1 MAKYRSSLV
10 LANQSLACE
19 YLVLVTCWCFSQ
31 GVFLKSFVYISFTH
45 LFEATSPL
53 LGAGGVVFE
62 VYFWWVSNGAPR
74 RPLDASK
81 GRPSLTSYNGIV
93 SAPLWPRPNFAKKW
107 LRQIDQRLL
116 HLLNLTLHMKHLYL
130 LNAVLTTIC
139 KYRAPSLITYIPY
152 LVDTLTLRISCAVA
166 PSSQNVLSA
175 CS

>member
-19 YLVLVTCWCFSQ
+19 YLVLVTLMLLAGRFSQ
-31 GVFLKSFVYISFTH
+31 KFRVYFVHMFFRSNI
-45 LFEATSPL
+45 PL

-62 VYFWWVSNGAPR
+62 VYFWWVSNSAPR

-107 LRQIDQRLL
+107 LRQIDRRLL